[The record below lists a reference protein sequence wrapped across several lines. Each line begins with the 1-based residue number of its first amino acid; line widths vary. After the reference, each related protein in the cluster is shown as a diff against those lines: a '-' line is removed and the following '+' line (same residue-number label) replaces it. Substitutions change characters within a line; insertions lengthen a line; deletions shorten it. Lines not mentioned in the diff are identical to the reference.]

1 MSFKIKSLLSSL
13 LAVLVLAF
21 AAPAFADSLNDAR
34 AAGQIGERPDGL
46 VGAVNPNASADIKS
60 LVQATNARRLE
71 KYQQIGAEKGVP
83 ADQVGAIAGEK
94 IISSLRP
101 GWFYMD
107 ASGNWVQK

>member
-13 LAVLVLAF
+13 LAVLMIAF
-21 AAPAFADSLNDAR
+21 AAPAFADSLDDAR

-46 VGAVNPNASADIKS
+46 VGAVSPNAPANIKS

-94 IISSLRP
+94 IISNLRS